1 MAEVMDINK
10 NILEKAKL
18 VASKIEDVSIRKR
31 VYALNIAANLA
42 AEYITNAGLETDT
55 ALSLFRIPSFAKHL
69 EFADIYING
78 LRLDVRISFDGK
90 TFCIP
95 KSQEIYDA
103 KPYAY
108 VVLKLEKGLKS
119 AEILGFAPADSLE
132 KTETKTE
139 YYGYNTDILRPMEEL
154 RVFLSTIEFKQHIY
168 SSVEHEKIKELCTAF
183 IDDQISETEKIYFMK
198 HVIACPVCRETFCDM
213 NDFDVIVSQVKN
225 YEELLNDSTLSV
237 LSGNKKEFDE
247 AALAGMALVEN
258 AQEILEDDTVETP
271 IEEDQ
276 DIVRPMGAI
285 SPEETED
292 ELVQNNEEEI
302 LPEETTES
310 DINEFV
316 DVEDDLILNEDTEEI
331 VDLNFEDASEENSDI
346 LDTTDNLNN
355 LEEIAQGDEIE
366 IQPADDN
373 LTSIEEISPLD
384 ELDDLT
390 TSNQDIVNTDSLNS
404 SQEENLLIEET
415 PIDEL
420 AVDNDSLNDL
430 EIKEHETLEAIDDV
444 EPLEQVEQINTLE
457 DKNSDI
463 SIDPIDLD
471 EIAPLEE
478 LPNEVKNSG
487 ENEDTLKETE
497 SIDLAEIKPLND
509 EPEERKIKEEVVSYA
524 QEPVELVY
532 DDEDS
537 EDNPIE
543 EKAEE
548 TIVQNTE
555 QGDEPAEEKTDS
567 EIQGLLDDDLLALL
581 SENNEENPNVEQNTL
596 DATAE
601 NDEDSESTFEE
612 DMLYFED
619 SNSDSEKENF
629 EDFQKEENTIE
640 SLYSETNVPNQDAE
654 NPTEFE
660 LAQEPVSAKT
670 VNATKKI
677 ITGLALVLI
686 LAGGSVVSWYFNH
699 AKTMQN
705 NALDTA
711 NQDGEFF
718 DLQNKGSNSEET
730 PAVSQDINKSM
741 TNSFSDK
748 PAAITITKLSWQVS
762 EKLASEASVKEYLQ
776 TAGKNIQMN
785 LQNDLMNSTDLN
797 FNNVIKVSFEI
808 APDNTL
814 KGIQVLESSGSDQV
828 DDIVVRSI
836 KNTLKY
842 VSVPKLKDMKSDY
855 FLTLIINF

>member
-1 MAEVMDINK
+1 M
-10 NILEKAKL
+10 
-18 VASKIEDVSIRKR
+18 
-31 VYALNIAANLA
+31 
-42 AEYITNAGLETDT
+42 
-55 ALSLFRIPSFAKHL
+55 
-69 EFADIYING
+69 
-78 LRLDVRISFDGK
+78 
-90 TFCIP
+90 
-95 KSQEIYDA
+95 
-103 KPYAY
+103 
-108 VVLKLEKGLKS
+108 
-119 AEILGFAPADSLE
+119 
-132 KTETKTE
+132 
-139 YYGYNTDILRPMEEL
+139 
-154 RVFLSTIEFKQHIY
+154 
-168 SSVEHEKIKELCTAF
+168 
-183 IDDQISETEKIYFMK
+183 
-198 HVIACPVCRETFCDM
+198 
-213 NDFDVIVSQVKN
+213 
-225 YEELLNDSTLSV
+225 
-237 LSGNKKEFDE
+237 
-247 AALAGMALVEN
+247 
-258 AQEILEDDTVETP
+258 
-271 IEEDQ
+271 
-276 DIVRPMGAI
+276 
-285 SPEETED
+285 
-292 ELVQNNEEEI
+292 
-302 LPEETTES
+302 
-310 DINEFV
+310 
-316 DVEDDLILNEDTEEI
+316 
-331 VDLNFEDASEENSDI
+331 
-346 LDTTDNLNN
+346 
-355 LEEIAQGDEIE
+355 
-366 IQPADDN
+366 
-373 LTSIEEISPLD
+373 
-384 ELDDLT
+384 
-390 TSNQDIVNTDSLNS
+390 
-404 SQEENLLIEET
+404 
-415 PIDEL
+415 
-420 AVDNDSLNDL
+420 
-430 EIKEHETLEAIDDV
+430 
-444 EPLEQVEQINTLE
+444 
-457 DKNSDI
+457 
-463 SIDPIDLD
+463 
-471 EIAPLEE
+471 
-478 LPNEVKNSG
+478 
-487 ENEDTLKETE
+487 
-497 SIDLAEIKPLND
+497 
-509 EPEERKIKEEVVSYA
+509 
-524 QEPVELVY
+524 
-532 DDEDS
+532 
-537 EDNPIE
+537 
-543 EKAEE
+543 
-548 TIVQNTE
+548 
-555 QGDEPAEEKTDS
+555 
-567 EIQGLLDDDLLALL
+567 L

-629 EDFQKEENTIE
+629 EDSQKEENTIE

-808 APDNTL
+808 APDNTM